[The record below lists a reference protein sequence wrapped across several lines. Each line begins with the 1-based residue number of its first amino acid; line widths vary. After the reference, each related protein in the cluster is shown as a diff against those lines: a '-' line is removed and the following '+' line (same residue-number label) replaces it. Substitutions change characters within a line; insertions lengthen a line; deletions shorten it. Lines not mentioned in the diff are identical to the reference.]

1 MLPTE
6 NARLRNSIG
15 LLVKPGSR
23 TDESFSFPH
32 VSMAEIN
39 SCLYALIPEGEVLTS
54 VSIFQ
59 SYFLGSQWGGGEV

>member
-1 MLPTE
+1 
-6 NARLRNSIG
+6 
-15 LLVKPGSR
+15 
-23 TDESFSFPH
+23 
-32 VSMAEIN
+32 MAEIN